1 MTLSLFDLTFAG
13 YGAIIGVAIF
23 SLLPYI
29 IKYSGGRVWLAFL
42 IGGIISM
49 FTGLSYARL
58 SLDNAVNG
66 AEYSWI
72 LDALTVE
79 ETDETSKR
87 RNKYVKWF
95 GAIIIWAIIILG
107 LTMNSTILVGAI
119 RFMNLYKNNV
129 ADYIKG
135 FVLVAIPTAVNL
147 FGVGAM
153 AKLNIFITSLIS
165 IGLLMLTGIAG
176 KNHKYIG
183 DLALRG
189 GGGSGGIS
197 GFMKAV
203 FLTILP
209 FNGFQTIAQLS
220 DVATNK
226 VDVPKGI
233 IGSISAATIVYTIV
247 AASTVAIIGSK
258 TAGSVV
264 SPISNAYASV
274 FGSYGSDIVNILA
287 IGNALPTMLIILYS
301 RASILQSIAKQNI
314 APKICEN
321 INFSL
326 VAVGIISYLFT
337 FAPGDSLEV
346 LAVVTN
352 ILTVF
357 VFGVVNGLVLYKY
370 HNNIWSMPIKQKE
383 DTPMVAKF
391 KKIYPFYAVIGLI
404 IALILMSQLHSL

>member
-29 IKYSGGRVWLAFL
+29 IKYSGGHVWLAFL

-58 SLDNAVNG
+58 SLDNSVNG

-72 LDALTVE
+72 LDALIVD
-79 ETDETSKR
+79 ETDEASKR

-107 LTMNSTILVGAI
+107 LTMNSTILVGTT
-119 RFMNLYKNNV
+119 RFINLYKNNV
-129 ADYIKG
+129 ADYIKS

-147 FGVGAM
+147 LGVGAM

-165 IGLLMLTGIAG
+165 IGLIMLTGIAG

-189 GGGSGGIS
+189 GGKGIGGLI
-197 GFMKAV
+197 KAI
-203 FLTILP
+203 FLTVLP

-220 DVATNK
+220 DNATNK
-226 VDVPKGI
+226 VDIPKGI

-258 TAGSVV
+258 AAGSLV
-264 SPISNAYASV
+264 SPVSKAYASV
-274 FGSYGSDIVNILA
+274 FGSYGSDIVNMLA

-337 FAPGDSLEV
+337 FTPGDSLEV
-346 LAVVTN
+346 LAIITN
-352 ILTVF
+352 IITIC
-357 VFGVVNGLVLYKY
+357 VFGIVNGLVIYKY
-370 HNNIWSMPIKQKE
+370 HNNIWSTPVEQKKDSPI
-383 DTPMVAKF
+383 VAKF

-404 IALILMSQLHSL
+404 TAIILMSQIRSG